1 MVVAFVGGAAVDALP
16 LCLPQLMHLA
26 ERPGVAR
33 GDDAVPGLVD
43 QEVMQQNESFAIIY
57 DCPTLR

>member
-1 MVVAFVGGAAVDALP
+1 MHCHCV
-16 LCLPQLMHLA
+16 LPQLMHLA